1 MSPPSVHKVCSD
13 GFCTKLRTVEV
24 RREAATRCRRPI
36 VVVVVVVDADGGR
49 ERSHWQIFVVDA
61 IANGDD
67 VFSSPSQTAVGRS
80 RRVWVCSRTESTKF
94 VTRARICQKRTCFV
108 VGPSLAKGAFGLRS
122 GLWRVY
128 SLLSDLRSY
137 GCLGV
142 CKREPHSLV
151 LYCTRVNNVNTLT
164 LRLLSAESRSEVY
177 NSFKLFN

>member
-1 MSPPSVHKVCSD
+1 MRIRAWGWNVQHEPFTSPPSVHKVRSD

-80 RRVWVCSRTESTKF
+80 RRVWVCSRTESTL
-94 VTRARICQKRTCFV
+94 RR
-108 VGPSLAKGAFGLRS
+108 LRS
-122 GLWRVY
+122 M
-128 SLLSDLRSY
+128 
-137 GCLGV
+137 
-142 CKREPHSLV
+142 
-151 LYCTRVNNVNTLT
+151 
-164 LRLLSAESRSEVY
+164 
-177 NSFKLFN
+177 

>member
-80 RRVWVCSRTESTKF
+80 RRVWVCSRTESTL
-94 VTRARICQKRTCFV
+94 RR
-108 VGPSLAKGAFGLRS
+108 LRS
-122 GLWRVY
+122 M
-128 SLLSDLRSY
+128 
-137 GCLGV
+137 
-142 CKREPHSLV
+142 
-151 LYCTRVNNVNTLT
+151 
-164 LRLLSAESRSEVY
+164 
-177 NSFKLFN
+177 